1 MASAGYAF
9 VGEPEGG
16 EEQDEEGKENM
27 RQAMAFL
34 GGEPPRK
41 RHKPDQDE
49 PAEPAHEEPLAEAA

>member
-1 MASAGYAF
+1 M
-9 VGEPEGG
+9 GEPEGG